1 MVGAHSISL
10 QAFISGAYVNGNSS
24 SNVRA
29 GYKRCKRIN
38 EERGLISAGR
48 FDESIVL
55 AQIFFHAKMRMV
67 NRKRYSAWMFS
78 IGK

>member
-1 MVGAHSISL
+1 MTGAHSICL

-38 EERGLISAGR
+38 EEGGLISAGS
-48 FDESIVL
+48 FDESVVL
-55 AQIFFHAKMRMV
+55 AQICFHAKMRMV
-67 NRKRYSAWMFS
+67 NRIRYSAWMFS